1 MSIYQCNSAWY
12 VDCSFKGNRVRKK
25 IGKSKKLAQ
34 EMERD
39 IQAQL
44 VRREYSK
51 FVKRKRVLFD
61 ELCSKYLQFSEA
73 NKRPNV
79 HRCDKGFIKNL
90 LKIFNSRR
98 IESITAYEV
107 EQYMMKRKADV
118 TPSTINRE
126 LTCIRHMY
134 NKAVEWG
141 LLDQNQLCAV
151 KKYKEPPGRTRYL
164 TEKEMKDLI
173 KACSEHLKPIVMMA
187 LYTGM
192 RKGEIL
198 NLQWHDIDF
207 GNKTITVKK
216 SKNNEIRTLP
226 IHNILYS
233 ILKAY
238 RNGNDGQAV
247 FINSN
252 GCQLGDIK
260 RSFTTAL
267 KKANI
272 KDFRFHDL
280 RHTFASHLVMKNTD
294 IRTVQELMGHKD
306 IRMTMRYSHLSN
318 AHLKQAVSRL
328 IDVTHRS
335 LDESNEK

>member
-1 MSIYQCNSAWY
+1 MSIYQRKCVWY

-25 IGKSKKLAQ
+25 IGKSKKLAK
-34 EMERD
+34 EMDRD

-44 VRREYSK
+44 VRGEYSK

-61 ELCSKYLQFSEA
+61 DLCTKYLQFSKA

-79 HRCDKGFIKNL
+79 YRCDKGFIKNL
-90 LKIFNSRR
+90 LKIFSSRR

-107 EQYMMKRKADV
+107 EQYMMKRKANV
-118 TPSTINRE
+118 TPSTVNRE

-141 LLDQNQLCAV
+141 LLDHNQLSTV
-151 KKYKEPPGRTRYL
+151 KKYKEPPGRVRFL
-164 TEKEMKDLI
+164 SEEEMKSLI
-173 KACSEHLKPIVMMA
+173 EACSEHLKPIVVMA

-198 NLQWHDIDF
+198 NLQWCDMNF
-207 GNKTITVKK
+207 ENKTITVKK
-216 SKNNEIRTLP
+216 SKNNEIRTIP
-226 IHNILYS
+226 MHNILYS
-233 ILKAY
+233 ILKAH
-238 RNGNDGQAV
+238 RNGNDGQPV
-247 FINSN
+247 FTYNN
-252 GCQLGDIK
+252 GCPLGDFK
-260 RSFTTAL
+260 RSFATAL
-267 KKANI
+267 KNANI

-328 IDVTHRS
+328 IDVTTRS
-335 LDESNEK
+335 QDDNNAK